1 MLPRTEIQSHGG
13 DASRQDMHE
22 DRFCSEDVIC
32 HCLKVTQ
39 AEVESAIV
47 TSDEPSLRCVMRMT
61 GAGTGCTACHRAIR
75 GMIQAQCPPAA
86 SSPTC
91 VSR

>member
-1 MLPRTEIQSHGG
+1 MFRIAEIQSHGG
-13 DASRQDMHE
+13 GNARQNMYEDAI
-22 DRFCSEDVIC
+22 CSEDVIC

-47 TSDEPSLRCVMRMT
+47 TSDDPSLRCVMRMT
-61 GAGTGCTACHRAIR
+61 GAGTGCTACHQAIR
-75 GMIQAQCPPAA
+75 NMIHAQCPPAS

-91 VSR
+91 VMR

>member
-1 MLPRTEIQSHGG
+1 
-13 DASRQDMHE
+13 MHE
-22 DRFCSEDVIC
+22 DRFCSEEVIC

-61 GAGTGCTACHRAIR
+61 GAGTGCTACHRA
-75 GMIQAQCPPAA
+75 
-86 SSPTC
+86 SED
-91 VSR
+91 

>member
-1 MLPRTEIQSHGG
+1 MYENAI
-13 DASRQDMHE
+13 
-22 DRFCSEDVIC
+22 CSEDVIC

-61 GAGTGCTACHRAIR
+61 GAGTGCTACHRTIR
-75 GMIQAQCPPAA
+75 ELIRSQCPPAA

-91 VSR
+91 VMR

>member
-1 MLPRTEIQSHGG
+1 MCPRTEIQSHGG
-13 DASRQDMHE
+13 DASRQVMHE
-22 DRFCSEDVIC
+22 ERFCSEEVIC

-47 TSDEPSLRCVMRMT
+47 SSDEPSLRCVMRMT

-75 GMIQAQCPPAA
+75 GLIQAQCPPAV
-86 SSPTC
+86 SSPTW

>member
-1 MLPRTEIQSHGG
+1 MTRVAEIESHGG
-13 DASRQDMHE
+13 DNARQAM
-22 DRFCSEDVIC
+22 SEDAMCCEEVVC
-32 HCLKVTQ
+32 HCLKVTL

-47 TSDEPSLRCVMRMT
+47 TSDDPSLRCVMRMT

-75 GMIQAQCPPAA
+75 NLIQAQCPPTA

-91 VSR
+91 VMR

>member
-1 MLPRTEIQSHGG
+1 MFRRVEIQSHGG
-13 DASRQDMHE
+13 GNARQTMYEDAI
-22 DRFCSEDVIC
+22 CCEDVIC

-47 TSDEPSLRCVMRMT
+47 TSDDPSLRCVMRMT
-61 GAGTGCTACHRAIR
+61 GAGTGCTACHQAIR
-75 GMIQAQCPPAA
+75 NLVRAQCPPAA

-91 VSR
+91 VMR

>member
-1 MLPRTEIQSHGG
+1 MSLRTEIQSHGG

-22 DRFCSEDVIC
+22 ERFCSEDVIC

-75 GMIQAQCPPAA
+75 GLIRAQCPPAA

>member
-1 MLPRTEIQSHGG
+1 MFE
-13 DASRQDMHE
+13 DAN
-22 DRFCSEDVIC
+22 CSEDVIC

-61 GAGTGCTACHRAIR
+61 GAGTGCTACHQKIR
-75 GMIQAQCPPAA
+75 NLIQTQCPPAA

-91 VSR
+91 VIR

>member
-1 MLPRTEIQSHGG
+1 MFRKVEIQSHGISS
-13 DASRQDMHE
+13 ARQAMHE
-22 DRFCSEDVIC
+22 DANNGEEVIC

-61 GAGTGCTACHRAIR
+61 GAGTGCTACHRTIR
-75 GMIQAQCPPAA
+75 SMIHAQCPPAS

-91 VSR
+91 VMR

>member
-1 MLPRTEIQSHGG
+1 MLPQTEIQSHGG
-13 DASRQDMHE
+13 DASRQAMHE
-22 DRFCSEDVIC
+22 DSFCSEDVIC

-61 GAGTGCTACHRAIR
+61 GAGTGCTACHRTIR
-75 GMIQAQCPPAA
+75 SLIRTQCPPAA